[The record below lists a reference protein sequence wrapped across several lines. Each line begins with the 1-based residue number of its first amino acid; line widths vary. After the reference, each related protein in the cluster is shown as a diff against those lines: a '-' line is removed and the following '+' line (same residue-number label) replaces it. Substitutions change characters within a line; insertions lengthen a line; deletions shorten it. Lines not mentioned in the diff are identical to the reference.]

1 MGLGPNFCAPSPPAF
16 PLPPNFP
23 PLPPYPPSP
32 PTTPSRVPSRPG
44 VSGFAFPSAD
54 PTQIF
59 CNAYESSNLPNKPEL
74 CDAFCEPVINL
85 VNEVVDAQLMGTQ
98 LEATIRMNGLNCMY
112 AFCGAVVFSLILGV
126 VCDYIDDDYR
136 RHREVRPKLSHY
148 IDLVHLKDGLSDD
161 WHLGGVLGLGMLR
174 SPLSFLHLTL
184 LIITLVFEIL
194 ICVTPMTFRQLGG
207 SLGDELATHGINFD
221 RNYTILQITWLL
233 VGGRCVGWNMR
244 QPSASSCSES
254 ALRESPRLA
263 ALGGGCCCC

>member
-1 MGLGPNFCAPSPPAF
+1 MPRSS
-16 PLPPNFP
+16 LPH
-23 PLPPYPPSP
+23 LRQYPPSP

-184 LIITLVFEIL
+184 LIITLGACPCSNAGLPARGCLAFSWPEL
-194 ICVTPMTFRQLGG
+194 KLTQPLGALH
-207 SLGDELATHGINFD
+207 SVRDSDLCHADDL
-221 RNYTILQITWLL
+221 
-233 VGGRCVGWNMR
+233 
-244 QPSASSCSES
+244 PSAGW
-254 ALRESPRLA
+254 LA
-263 ALGGGCCCC
+263 RR